1 MCIDIYIHTYIYL
14 DYNLSLWYSARCFR
28 RAWYIWRLDKSIGH
42 NFSVTLSFT
51 LWWSRERGTQNK
63 IWRSHRKLS
72 LFRGKP
78 LVSVSVPQVTRL
90 NQRIFTTLFTTL
102 KVRSLDIN
110 QLKSTSRRDISQ
122 DIVFL
127 LKGHLQ
133 ILIFSRRL
141 KREFTNWY
149 LMTCQLRSWNGSE
162 L

>member
-1 MCIDIYIHTYIYL
+1 MQIWNQEKVGKNPNLRHKAWRHASLSHTIYL
-14 DYNLSLWYSARCFR
+14 
-28 RAWYIWRLDKSIGH
+28 
-42 NFSVTLSFT
+42 FT
-51 LWWSRERGTQNK
+51 LTRSPVWWSCKHETQNK

-72 LFRGKP
+72 LFHGKP

-149 LMTCQLRSWNGSE
+149 LITCQLRSWNGSA